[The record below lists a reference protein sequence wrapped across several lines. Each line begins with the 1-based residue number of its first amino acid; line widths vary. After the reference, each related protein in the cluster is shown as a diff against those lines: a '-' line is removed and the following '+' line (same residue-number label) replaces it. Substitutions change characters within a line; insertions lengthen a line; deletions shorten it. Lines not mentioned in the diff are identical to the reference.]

1 MGSSNSRRS
10 RTITSMS
17 TSSEPETDLLG
28 AQGGSDCPP
37 GTTNTST
44 RQRTGSDEEQQDL
57 QAILA
62 YLVRR

>member
-1 MGSSNSRRS
+1 
-10 RTITSMS
+10 MS

-37 GTTNTST
+37 STNTST

>member
-1 MGSSNSRRS
+1 
-10 RTITSMS
+10 MS

-37 GTTNTST
+37 STNNTST
-44 RQRTGSDEEQQDL
+44 RQRIGSDEEQQDL